1 MQVLVTVTGVSRTAD
16 GTEDTVETVS
26 PGRLSDVP
34 EGRRLWYT
42 EPAEPDRPA
51 VRIAVTVGGGRVVM
65 ERHGRGHTR
74 MEFVP
79 GHRTVCDYDTGFG
92 SLPLG
97 FTAEQIEEEWNRH
110 GGRIRLCY
118 TMDQHGTPVSS
129 HEVQI
134 RVTAREKG

>member
-1 MQVLVTVTGVSRTAD
+1 MQVHVTVIGVSRTAD

-26 PGRLSDVP
+26 SGRLSAVP
-34 EGRRLWYT
+34 EGWRLWYT
-42 EPAEPDRPA
+42 EPGGPDTPA

-65 ERHGRGHTR
+65 ERHGCGHTR

-79 GHRTVCDYDTGFG
+79 DHRTVCDYDTGFG
-92 SLPLG
+92 RLPLG
-97 FTAEQIEEEWNRH
+97 FTAERVEAEFDRH
-110 GGRIRLCY
+110 GGWVRLGY
-118 TMDQHGTPVSS
+118 TMDQYGAPVSS